1 MGRETD
7 QASFQMDDLVTE
19 AFNGQRTEQD
29 LQQTLLRRKRNSGRA
44 IAEALRVRRRASHRG
59 EVH

>member
-19 AFNGQRTEQD
+19 AFTGQRAEQE
-29 LQQTLLRRKRNSGRA
+29 LQQPLLRGKRTSGRA
-44 IAEALRVRRRASHRG
+44 I
-59 EVH
+59 